1 MEAQA
6 MAYTELFGNS
16 AQRKLLQRG
25 EDVWRLVKNHPRY
38 AYYGTVVSLSDPGED
53 TAEIMASLAHLQGLG
68 MCFYCPKSGVTSLLE
83 RLEAKGL
90 RTAKSQYHRGER
102 AAYEVSK
109 ALLSSRP
116 TPKNLSVVRLDAT
129 TPKALIRATIELC
142 QSCGLTAMPGEIMRG
157 SVIPGINLIATDVN
171 GAPVATASSYAMH
184 APNTPRATEAFWGVL
199 ATRED
204 YRGQGLAGL
213 LGAMAIEYMWENAG
227 MRAFNTGI
235 KAENLASQAAC
246 AQLGVLNTDRVTAF
260 CFDDARL
267 SAP

>member
-1 MEAQA
+1 MT
-6 MAYTELFGNS
+6 YTELFGNPV
-16 AQRKLLQRG
+16 QRKLLRRG
-25 EDVWRLVKNHPRY
+25 EDVWRLIKGHPRY

-53 TAEIMASLAHLQGLG
+53 TAEVMASLAHLQGLG

-90 RTAKSQYHRGER
+90 RTAQSQYHRGGR
-102 AAYEVSK
+102 TAYEASK

-116 TPKNLSVVRLDAT
+116 TPKNLSIARLDT
-129 TPKALIRATIELC
+129 MTPKALIRATIELC

-157 SVIPGINLIATDVN
+157 NVIPGVNLIATDVS

-213 LGAMAIEYMWENAG
+213 LGAMAIEYMWENTG

-246 AQLGVLNTDRVTAF
+246 AKLGVLNTDWVTAF
-260 CFDDARL
+260 CFDDERL
-267 SAP
+267 GAP